1 MDNLHQIFALR
12 GLSDGS
18 GSTHRDSPAGE
29 GSWGTCD
36 ADRFDREGRAA
47 WLARAIEGEIIPR
60 LMLLHQAPVTETV
73 RPAAAGVV
81 LSPDEVVAFARL
93 LIRQDLST
101 VREYVGDLCRKGLS
115 FDEFFLDLLGPAA
128 RCLGEMWSD
137 DQCTFADV
145 TVGLGQLQRL
155 MHDVTPGFE
164 GAVEYN
170 PYASRGKRVMFST
183 LAREQHIFGL
193 VMVAEFFNRG
203 GWDVWGEPP
212 RDHATLKH
220 VASTQWFD
228 VIGFSLGFE
237 EHALA
242 LAAEIRMVREVSRN
256 RDVAIMVGGP
266 LLSLKPELARFLG
279 ADATAANG
287 NEALAR
293 AEQLLKLA
301 GANGDVRA

>member
-1 MDNLHQIFALR
+1 MDNVHQVFALR
-12 GLSDGS
+12 GLSDGAE
-18 GSTHRDSPAGE
+18 STHRDSPLG
-29 GSWGTCD
+29 GRSWGARD
-36 ADRFDREGRAA
+36 PDRSVREERAA

-60 LMLLHQAPVTETV
+60 LMLLHQAPATDTA
-73 RPAAAGVV
+73 RPEAAGLV
-81 LSPDEVVAFARL
+81 LSADEVVAFAKL
-93 LIRQDLST
+93 LLRQDLAT

-115 FDEFFLDLLGPAA
+115 FEEFFLDLLGPSA

-155 MHDVTPGFE
+155 MHDVTPCFE
-164 GAVEYN
+164 GGMDYN
-170 PYASRGKRVMFST
+170 PYASRGKRVLFST
-183 LAREQHIFGL
+183 LAQEQHIFGL

-220 VASTQWFD
+220 VVSTQWFD

-237 EHALA
+237 EHAPA

-266 LLSLKPELARFLG
+266 LLSLKPELARLLG
-279 ADATAANG
+279 ADATATNG
-287 NEALAR
+287 TEALAR